1 MGQIEAGRQESWEVE
16 GSRLKAEG
24 IEIEKLRR

>member
-1 MGQIEAGRQESWEVE
+1 MGQIEAGRQESWEFE

-24 IEIEKLRR
+24 IEIEKL